1 MPSLITSGG
10 LFSSTIIFCKNYW
23 NLWKYPIAQIKH
35 EYLLSKSIDYI
46 KLQNND

>member
-1 MPSLITSGG
+1 MYRVFTTPQ
-10 LFSSTIIFCKNYW
+10 K
-23 NLWKYPIAQIKH
+23 IAQIKH